1 MTQFIDETEIVV
13 RSGDGGNGMVAWRRE
28 KYEPLGGPAG
38 GNGGKGGDIY
48 LKAVGDKSTLLDFRY
63 KTEYEAEPGAKGG
76 PKNRH
81 GRGGNDLI
89 IEVPVGTIAYDV
101 ETGNAIADLTHDGLT
116 IMVAQG
122 GKGGRGNTSLATQQ
136 RRAPHF
142 CEPGL
147 RGVERRLKLELK
159 LLADVGIVGLPNAGK
174 STLLS
179 VLTAAKPKIADYPF
193 TTLSPQLG
201 VVKMADGQGFVMADI
216 PGLIEG
222 ASQGLGLG
230 HKFLKHIER
239 TRFLIHLVDISSEN
253 LQHDIETIDKEL
265 AGYGTKLK
273 TLPQIMVLNKIDL
286 VDDDATTNA
295 INLVKKMKPDS
306 PVLTISGA
314 ISEGTRELINLVT
327 EKLAKSREEEP
338 DELFEGDVLPP
349 DEDAYAET
357 RSNSYFEI
365 HRKKNVFTI
374 EGDRAERLVE
384 VTNMRDTESL
394 QHLYRAFRSMGVI
407 DALIAEGIQSG
418 QTIKIA
424 GVEFTYGEDW

>member
-63 KTEYEAEPGAKGG
+63 KTEYEAPSGQKGG
-76 PKNRH
+76 PKNQH
-81 GRGGNDLI
+81 GRGGKDLI
-89 IEVPVGTIAYDV
+89 IEVPVGTMAYDAD
-101 ETGNAIADLTHDGLT
+101 TGNLIADLTHDGVS

-147 RGVERRLKLELK
+147 RGVERRLRLELK

-193 TTLSPQLG
+193 TTLTPQLG
-201 VVKMADGQGFVMADI
+201 VVKLADGTGFVMADI

-222 ASQGLGLG
+222 ASQGAGLG

-239 TRFLIHLVDISSEN
+239 TRFLIHLVDITGEN
-253 LQHDIETIDKEL
+253 VKSDIETIDAEL
-265 AGYGTKLK
+265 AGYGSKLK
-273 TLPQIMVLNKIDL
+273 SLPQIMVFNKTDL
-286 VDDDATTNA
+286 VDEDATKYA
-295 INLVKKMKPDS
+295 IELSQGMKPDA

-314 ISEGTRELINLVT
+314 TKEGTRELINLIT
-327 EKLAKSREEEP
+327 EKLTQSREETP
-338 DELFEGDVLPP
+338 DLQLDVETLSP

-365 HRKKNVFTI
+365 ERKNNVFTVH
-374 EGDRAERLVE
+374 GDRAERLVE
-384 VTNMRDTESL
+384 VTNLRDSESL
-394 QHLYRAFRSMGVI
+394 QHLFRALRSMGVI
-407 DALIAEGIQSG
+407 DALIKEGIDTG
-418 QTIKIA
+418 RTIKIA